1 MLTVE
6 VGGGWSA
13 ARRADRQGAGLPW
26 NALAKR
32 DAQPRLPWGDG
43 QRRDQAAMA
52 MPGMQCR
59 SSTRPP
65 LRPGVLLIR

>member
-32 DAQPRLPWGDG
+32 DALPRLPWRDG
-43 QRRDQAAMA
+43 LRRDQAAMA
-52 MPGMQCR
+52 MPWDAV
-59 SSTRPP
+59 P
-65 LRPGVLLIR
+65 LAITIILWTKGITKL